1 MELTRR
7 DLVKASASTAL
18 VSSVASVAM
27 PAIAEE
33 PVAAPPVPD
42 EVLDCDV
49 LVVGMGLSG
58 SAAVGFA
65 SSFGADVIGIDVT
78 SSIFATNQM
87 SIFGNGTVESR
98 FQLENQ
104 EHPLTKEEFFNYVYS
119 KTILQTNGLLLSN
132 MVDVCG
138 TAFDWLMD
146 NGIKYQ
152 LVAADDPEASINDRT
167 SIFYASPAEERG
179 LEFEAMMTCNG
190 ARLMWSTKATELIC
204 DESGAVT
211 GAYAT
216 SEETGQVL
224 QINARGGVILATGGF
239 AWNPE
244 MVRKYFGAQFMSTSM
259 PNARGDGITMGLA
272 VGGQMTKNLTVSGY
286 EFNGSNPKDSKGGW
300 NACNDLLR
308 LFRIGDLMVD
318 TTGKRFMSEEW
329 VSTMTMY
336 CSEPQI
342 RCGGRFF
349 MIADSALV
357 SSMATKTINEIL
369 SNYLD
374 TSLDVGTMMIANEKY
389 PGVLEDAELAIQEG
403 FAWKADTIEELAE
416 MIGAPELV
424 KTVERYN
431 GFCEAGADAEF
442 YKNPV
447 YLLPVTEPPFYAVEC
462 ICNVWCTVG
471 GLKTDEF
478 ARVVDADQKPI
489 PGVYVAGMDADCWA
503 VPYSLVTT
511 TSTFS
516 ICAAY
521 LAARHAAARALEG

>member
-1 MELTRR
+1 MSLTRR
-7 DLVKASASTAL
+7 SLVKGTA
-18 VSSVASVAM
+18 
-27 PAIAEE
+27 
-33 PVAAPPVPD
+33 VAAATIGSAESAVVALADEGAPEVPVPD

-49 LVVGMGLSG
+49 LVVGMGLAG

-65 SSFGADVIGIDVT
+65 SSFGANVIGIDAAP
-78 SSIFATNQM
+78 SIFATNQM

-98 FQLENQ
+98 FQLEGQ

-152 LVAADDPEASINDRT
+152 LVAVDDPEASINDRT

-190 ARLMWSTKATELIC
+190 AQCLWSTSATQLIC
-204 DESGAVT
+204 DADGAVT
-211 GAYAT
+211 GAFAVND
-216 SEETGQVL
+216 ETGQVL

-244 MVRKYFGAQFMSTSM
+244 MVKKYFGAQFMSTSM
-259 PNARGDGITMGLA
+259 PRAKGDGINLGLS

-308 LFRIGDLMVD
+308 LFRIGGLMVD
-318 TTGKRFMSEEW
+318 PNGKRFMSEEW

-357 SSMATKTINEIL
+357 GSMAEKTINEIL
-369 SNYLD
+369 GNYLD

-389 PGVLEDAELAIQEG
+389 PGVLEDAERAIQEG

-416 MIGAPELV
+416 IIGTPELV
-424 KTVERYN
+424 EQVARYN
-431 GFCEAGADAEF
+431 GYCDAGADGEF

-521 LAARHAAARALEG
+521 LAARHAAARAVEG